1 MLRVGEAVEVHTRYT
16 GKWSRGFEV
25 AEVVGSQYR
34 LRRVSDQRLLPE
46 LTSPSDLRSAARPGE
61 DKEQR

>member
-25 AEVVGSQYR
+25 AEVVGSEYR
-34 LRRVSDQRLLPE
+34 LRRVSDQRLLPV
-46 LTSPSDLRSAARPGE
+46 LTSPADLRSASTPDDRDRA
-61 DKEQR
+61 